1 MTKEW
6 KLVKKKLSELREY
19 DKNPRRLTKEQ
30 YEQLCVSL
38 DKFGVIDKPIIT
50 PDGMVIGGHQRL
62 RALEDLGYQSIECWV
77 PDSDLTDKEIEELNI
92 RLNKNGGEFDFEILA
107 NQFETEDLI
116 KWGFSEL
123 EFGSIDEI
131 PQSDQE
137 GDDDDE
143 KKKKECPACGH
154 KF

>member
-1 MTKEW
+1 M
-6 KLVKKKLSELREY
+6 
-19 DKNPRRLTKEQ
+19 
-30 YEQLCVSL
+30 SL